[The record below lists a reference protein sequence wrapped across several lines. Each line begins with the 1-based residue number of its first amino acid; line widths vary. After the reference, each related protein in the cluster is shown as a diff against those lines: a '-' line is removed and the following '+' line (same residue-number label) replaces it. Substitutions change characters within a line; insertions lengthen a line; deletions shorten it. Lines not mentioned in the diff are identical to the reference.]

1 MKWNGIKKTSFLT
14 THYLN
19 TFFMFGEF
27 SELINMEVLKLYVI
41 FPACFVAKT

>member
-1 MKWNGIKKTSFLT
+1 MEFLKKSFLIA
-14 THYLN
+14 HYLN

-27 SELINMEVLKLYVI
+27 SELVNMEVLKLHVI